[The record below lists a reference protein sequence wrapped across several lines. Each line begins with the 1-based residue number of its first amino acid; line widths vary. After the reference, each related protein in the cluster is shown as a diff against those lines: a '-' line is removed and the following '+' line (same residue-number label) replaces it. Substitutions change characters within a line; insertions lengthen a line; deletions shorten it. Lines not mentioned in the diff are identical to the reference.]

1 MRKVKNVI
9 QGAFLFA
16 FVILSVFIFSGC
28 QSLAGT
34 FGIATEQ
41 YVDEKVSE
49 SEGKLSAQVDGNR
62 SKIDTYAETADKL
75 EELIGS
81 VEDTVRTTEELKQ
94 LAVVLEE
101 RLNDLP
107 KETIT
112 QLVDVLQQY
121 LDAQDSQ

>member
-1 MRKVKNVI
+1 MRNRKKTGKLLALAIVVLVTI
-9 QGAFLFA
+9 GAM
-16 FVILSVFIFSGC
+16 SGC
-28 QSLAGT
+28 QSFAGT

-49 SEGKLSAQVDGNR
+49 AEGRLSAQVDENQK
-62 SKIDTYAETADKL
+62 KINEYTATADKL

-81 VEDTVRTTEELKQ
+81 VEDSVKTTEELKQ
-94 LAVVLEE
+94 LAVLLEE

-107 KETIT
+107 KETIR

-121 LDAQDSQ
+121 LDSQQ

>member
-1 MRKVKNVI
+1 MIKALRRSTFLIAVI
-9 QGAFLFA
+9 V
-16 FVILSVFIFSGC
+16 VISGC

-41 YVDEKVSE
+41 YVDEKMNEV
-49 SEGKLSAQVDGNR
+49 EGRLSSDIGDNR
-62 SKIDTYAETADKL
+62 KKIEEYTETADKL

-81 VEDTVRTTEELKQ
+81 VEQSVRTTEELKQ

-107 KETIT
+107 KETIS

-121 LDAQDSQ
+121 LDENNP